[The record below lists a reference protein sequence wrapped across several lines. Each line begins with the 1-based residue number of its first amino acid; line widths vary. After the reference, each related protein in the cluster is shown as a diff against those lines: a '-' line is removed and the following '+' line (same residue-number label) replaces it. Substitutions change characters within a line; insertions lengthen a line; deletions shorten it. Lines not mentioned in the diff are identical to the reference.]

1 MSLSNVHLITVSNV
15 ISVNDTG
22 IPPIF
27 KDLLF
32 IYLLVRPKE
41 DIFGA
46 RDRIIEGESVN
57 LTCKVEAGRPEPQ
70 ITSG

>member
-1 MSLSNVHLITVSNV
+1 MILEYLLFS
-15 ISVNDTG
+15 
-22 IPPIF
+22 

-32 IYLLVRPKE
+32 IYLLVWPKE

-46 RDRIIEGESVN
+46 RDRIIEGESVK

>member
-1 MSLSNVHLITVSNV
+1 MILEYLLFS
-15 ISVNDTG
+15 
-22 IPPIF
+22 

-57 LTCKVEAGRPEPQ
+57 YNQKQKWIFRPKKPFKA
-70 ITSG
+70 